1 MIIEKISKDPHS
13 GCLPNISYQDVQ
25 GPVASASPTGSPFA
39 PPRRNLGPPPMGNF
53 VGGAIG
59 GVNAGMNNL
68 NLNLG
73 RNSMEQMRMVIRNN
87 GYGEQAA
94 DEICGALL
102 TLANYGLLDA
112 LSSSSMAVTNMSG
125 PDRTMASLLGILA
138 GGGNSAAGNLIA
150 NSIAAAVNSSKES
163 GTVFGPL
170 GSTTTTMSA
179 VDGETAYPF
188 GWGRGNNSDGN
199 FVSGADK
206 GETISQ
212 DIEVGEHIVGAI
224 LGPGGKGIVELQRL
238 TGTSIQIS
246 KRGVY
251 APGTQNR
258 IVSVSGPTGCV
269 QQARNLVQQ
278 CITREEAKR
287 STQPKR

>member
-1 MIIEKISKDPHS
+1 MGGI
-13 GCLPNISYQDVQ
+13 
-25 GPVASASPTGSPFA
+25 GS
-39 PPRRNLGPPPMGNF
+39 
-53 VGGAIG
+53 
-59 GVNAGMNNL
+59 VNAGMNNL

-73 RNSMEQMRMVIRNN
+73 RSSIDQMRLVVRNN

-94 DEICGALL
+94 DEICQALL

-112 LSSSSMAVTNMSG
+112 LSSSSIAVANMSG

-179 VDGETAYPF
+179 VDENGYGFGGWRSGSGGE
-188 GWGRGNNSDGN
+188 GVGNGN
-199 FVSGADK
+199 GDLFPDVEKEK
-206 GETISQ
+206 GESISV
-212 DIEVGEHIVGAI
+212 DVEVGEHIVGVI

-238 TGTSIQIS
+238 TGTNIQIS

-258 IVSVSGPTGCV
+258 IVSISGQLSCV
-269 QQARNLVQQ
+269 QQARALIQQ
-278 CITREEAKR
+278 CIVREEAKR
-287 STQPKR
+287 STQPKH